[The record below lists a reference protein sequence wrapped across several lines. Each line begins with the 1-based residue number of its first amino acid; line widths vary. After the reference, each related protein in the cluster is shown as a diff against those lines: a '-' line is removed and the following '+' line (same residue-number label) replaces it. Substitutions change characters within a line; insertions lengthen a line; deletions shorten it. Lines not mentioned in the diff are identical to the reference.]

1 MRMNKILPVVL
12 SLAISG
18 AVVKWAD
25 WSKTPSLKLTSSNE
39 EKEEGPESEEQNIRG
54 AIESIYSMRMNEQT
68 GTLDPK
74 WMLDAVEQANSMQTI
89 SKRLNKKIIW
99 EGLGPDNVG
108 GRIRAFMISSKD
120 RNIWFAGGV
129 SGGLF
134 RSTTYGQSWTPVND
148 MQENLN
154 VTCIAQLPIS
164 GKIYYGTGEGG
175 FTNLSGTRNGSPAFI
190 GNGIYESKDK
200 AGDVFTLIPTAKD
213 ARFHECNGMAA
224 SPTQDILYV
233 ASESGLFEFNYTSG
247 STPVITRLV
256 GTAVREVKVDKNGT
270 IWASSSTGA
279 VYKKTVSGTLS
290 TVNQGYNSG
299 GRTAIAISP
308 DDENVIYTLG
318 AGANGKL
325 VALYRTKDG
334 GTTWEILMTGNS
346 VTDIFGPNAQGWYD
360 NVVSVVPGSQSKKVV
375 LGGVDLATWDETNGY
390 KQIGSTFGAPWNQ
403 QYVHADKHIIEWN
416 MDTKP
421 ATCIVGC
428 DGGLFSS
435 KDLGTWTNINRGFT
449 TLQLYNVAA
458 NYLGHVVGGAQDN
471 GTQLINYSGNSFNG
485 KLSQTALSIYG
496 GDGFDV
502 EFSKFNPKVVFAS
515 TYYGRVVRSSNQGQS
530 MGTFWDERQAG
541 TVQSD
546 FNTTFCLWEKDAK
559 ESRLYLSKDQEVW
572 AAINPTNFSDQVNWI
587 LVAKGLGGSRIIEMD
602 YTPEGNHLFI
612 AKAGSL
618 WRVDGLN
625 DADYSLTANPK
636 ATDVPS
642 AITQKQL
649 TVTGASGRVV
659 TSVNVNMSNAN
670 HVVIT
675 LGGYGNTRFVMESM
689 DALSDNPTWKDITGN
704 LPSMPVYDAV
714 IDTDDENRIVIG
726 TDLGIWVTENG
737 GTTWVEANE
746 GMARVPVFEIRGYE
760 WKPWMGMEMYIG
772 THGRGYFKSST
783 LLSSTKKVKRNE
795 FALSAY
801 PNPANEKATV
811 SFQSSISG
819 SAKVS
824 VVSLDGRMV
833 HNEHVNVTS
842 GKNELVIQTEKY
854 TSGYYF
860 IKVVLPNGNSQSVK
874 LLVK

>member
-18 AVVKWAD
+18 AFVTWAD
-25 WSKTPSLKLTSSNE
+25 LVKTPSLKMLASN
-39 EKEEGPESEEQNIRG
+39 EKEEGPESEEQDIRG

-68 GTLDPK
+68 GTLDPQ
-74 WMLDAVEQANSMQTI
+74 WMMDAVQKADAMQSV
-89 SKRLNKKIIW
+89 SKRLNKNIIW

-108 GRIRAFMISSKD
+108 GRIRAFLISKKD
-120 RNIWFAGGV
+120 KNIWFAGGV

-134 RSTTYGQSWTPVND
+134 RSTTYGQSWAPVND

-154 VTCIAQLPIS
+154 VTCIAQLPVS
-164 GKIYYGTGEGG
+164 GKVFYGTGEGG

-190 GNGIYESKDK
+190 GNGLYESKDQ
-200 AGDVFTLIPTAKD
+200 AGDDFSLIATAKD
-213 ARFHECNGMAA
+213 ARFHQCNSMAA
-224 SPTQDILYV
+224 SPTEDILYV

-256 GTAVREVKVDKNGT
+256 GTAVREVKVDKKGT
-270 IWASSSTGA
+270 IWASSSNGA
-279 VYKKTVSGTLS
+279 VYKKPVGAALA
-290 TVNQGYNSG
+290 TVNAGYNSG
-299 GRTAIAISP
+299 GRTAIGISP
-308 DDENVIYTLG
+308 DDDNVVYTLG
-318 AGANGKL
+318 AGGNGKM

-334 GTTWEILMTGNS
+334 GSTWEILVTGNT
-346 VTDIFGPNAQGWYD
+346 VTDIFGPNSQGWYD
-360 NVVSVVPGSQSKKVV
+360 NTVSVVPGSNSKKAI
-375 LGGVDLATWDETNGY
+375 LGGVDLATWDEVNGY
-390 KQIGSTFGAPWNQ
+390 RQIASTFGAPWNQ
-403 QYVHADKHIIEWN
+403 QYVHADKHLIEWN
-416 MDTKP
+416 TDTKP

-428 DGGLFSS
+428 DGGLFAS
-435 KDLGTWTNINRGFT
+435 KDLSVWTSINRGFT

-471 GTQLINYSGNSFNG
+471 GTQLINYSGNSVNG

-530 MGTFWDERQAG
+530 MGTFWDDRQEG

-546 FNTTFCLWEKDAK
+546 FNTTFSLWEKNDK

-572 AAINPTNFSDQVNWI
+572 AAINPTNFSEQVNWI
-587 LVAKGLGGSRIIEMD
+587 LIAKGLGGSRIIEMD
-602 YTPEGNHLFI
+602 YTPDGNHLFV

-618 WRVDGLN
+618 WRIDGLN
-625 DADYSLTANPK
+625 DADYSLAANPK
-636 ATDVPS
+636 ATDVPA

-659 TSVNVNMSNAN
+659 TSVNVNLNNAN

-675 LGGYGNTRFVMESM
+675 LGGYGNTRFVMESN
-689 DALSDNPTWKDITGN
+689 DALSATPTWTDITGN

-714 IDTDDENRIVIG
+714 IDPDDENRIVIG

-737 GTTWVEANE
+737 GTTWTEANQ

-783 LLSSTKKVKRNE
+783 LLSSTKKVARNS
-795 FALSAY
+795 FAVSAY
-801 PNPANEKATV
+801 PNPATDKATV
-811 SFQSSISG
+811 SFQAAAAGNANITVIG
-819 SAKVS
+819 
-824 VVSLDGRMV
+824 LDGRTV
-833 HNEHVNVTS
+833 YNKQINVTAGS
-842 GKNELVIQTEKY
+842 NEAVINTENY

-860 IKVVLPNGNSQSVK
+860 VKVTLSNGSSQSVK
-874 LLVK
+874 LMVK

>member
-18 AVVKWAD
+18 AVVTWAD
-25 WSKTPSLKLTSSNE
+25 LVKTPSFKMLASS
-39 EKEEGPESEEQNIRG
+39 EKEEGPESEEQDIRG

-68 GTLDPK
+68 GTLDPQ
-74 WMLDAVEQANSMQTI
+74 WMMDAVQKADAMQSV
-89 SKRLNKKIIW
+89 SKRLNKNIIW

-108 GRIRAFMISSKD
+108 GRIRAFLISKKD
-120 RNIWFAGGV
+120 KNVWFAGGV

-154 VTCIAQLPIS
+154 VTCIAQLPVN
-164 GKIYYGTGEGG
+164 GKVFYGTGEGG

-190 GNGIYESKDK
+190 GNGVYESKDQ
-200 AGDVFTLIPTAKD
+200 AGDDFSLIATAKD
-213 ARFHECNGMAA
+213 ARFHQCNGMAA
-224 SPTQDILYV
+224 SPTEDILYV

-256 GTAVREVKVDKNGT
+256 GTAVREVKVDKKGT
-270 IWASSSTGA
+270 IWASSSNGA
-279 VYKKTVSGTLS
+279 VYKKPVGAALA
-290 TVNQGYNSG
+290 TVNTGYNSG
-299 GRTAIAISP
+299 GRTAIGISP
-308 DDENVIYTLG
+308 DDDNVVYTLG
-318 AGANGKL
+318 AGGSGATRGKM

-334 GTTWEILMTGNS
+334 GSTWEILVTGNT

-360 NVVSVVPGSQSKKVV
+360 NAVSVVPGSDSKKVI
-375 LGGVDLATWDETNGY
+375 LGGVDLATWDEVNGY
-390 KQIGSTFGAPWNQ
+390 RQIASTFGAPWNQ
-403 QYVHADKHIIEWN
+403 QYVHADKHLIEWN
-416 MDTKP
+416 TDTKP

-428 DGGLFSS
+428 DGGLFAS
-435 KDLGTWTNINRGFT
+435 KDLSVWTSINRGFT

-471 GTQLINYSGNSFNG
+471 GTQLINYSGNSVNG

-530 MGTFWDERQAG
+530 MGTFWDDRQEG

-546 FNTTFCLWEKDAK
+546 FNTTFSLWEKNDK

-572 AAINPTNFSDQVNWI
+572 AAINPTNFSEQVNWI
-587 LVAKGLGGSRIIEMD
+587 LVGKGLGTSRIIEMD

-612 AKAGSL
+612 AKSGSL
-618 WRVDGLN
+618 WRIDGLN
-625 DADYSLTANPK
+625 DADYSLAANPK
-636 ATDVPS
+636 ATDVPV

-659 TSVNVNMSNAN
+659 TSVNVNMNNAN

-675 LGGYGNTRFVMESM
+675 LGGYGNTRFVMESN
-689 DALSDNPTWKDITGN
+689 DALSETPTWTDITGN

-714 IDTDDENRIVIG
+714 IDPDDENRIVIG

-737 GTTWVEANE
+737 GTTWTEANQ

-783 LLSSTKKVKRNE
+783 LLSSTKKVSRNQ
-795 FALSAY
+795 FAVSAY
-801 PNPANEKATV
+801 PNPANDKATV
-811 SFQSSISG
+811 SFQSTVAGNANISVIG
-819 SAKVS
+819 
-824 VVSLDGRMV
+824 LDGRTV
-833 HNEHVNVTS
+833 YNKQISVNN
-842 GKNELVIQTEKY
+842 GKNEAVINTENYK
-854 TSGYYF
+854 
-860 IKVVLPNGNSQSVK
+860 
-874 LLVK
+874 

>member
-25 WSKTPSLKLTSSNE
+25 VVKTPSFKMLASG
-39 EKEEGPESEEQNIRG
+39 EKEEGPESEEQDIRG
-54 AIESIYSMRMNEQT
+54 AIESVYSMRMNEKT
-68 GTLDPK
+68 GTLDPQ
-74 WMLDAVEQANSMQTI
+74 WMMDAVNQANDMQAI
-89 SKRLNKKIIW
+89 SKRLNKNIVW

-108 GRIRAFMISSKD
+108 GRIRAFMISTKD
-120 RNIWFAGGV
+120 KNVWFAGGV

-134 RSTTYGQSWTPVND
+134 RSNTYGQSWAPVND

-154 VTCIAQLPIS
+154 VTCIAQLPN
-164 GKIYYGTGEGG
+164 GKIFYGTGEGG

-190 GNGIYESKDK
+190 GNGVYESKDQ
-200 AGDVFTLIPTAKD
+200 AGTDFSLIATAKD
-213 ARFHECNGMAA
+213 SRFHQCNGMAA
-224 SPTQDILYV
+224 SPSQDILYV
-233 ASESGLFEFNYTSG
+233 ATESGLFEFNYTAG
-247 STPVITRLV
+247 STPVITRLA
-256 GTAVREVKVDKNGT
+256 GGAVREVKVDKNGT
-270 IWASSSTGA
+270 IWASSSSGS
-279 VYKKTVSGTLS
+279 VYKKTASGTLS
-290 TVNQGYNSG
+290 TVNTGYSSG
-299 GRTAIAISP
+299 GRTAIGISP
-308 DDENVIYTLG
+308 DDENVVYTMG

-334 GTTWEILMTGNS
+334 GSKWEILMTGNS
-346 VTDIFGPNAQGWYD
+346 VTDIFGPNSQGWYD
-360 NVVSVVPGSQSKKVV
+360 NVCSVVPGSNSKKVI
-375 LGGVDLATWDETNGY
+375 LGGVDLATWDEVNGY
-390 KQIGSTFGAPWNQ
+390 RQIGSTFGAPWNQ
-403 QYVHADKHIIEWN
+403 QYVHADKHLIEWN

-428 DGGLFSS
+428 DGGLFAS
-435 KDLGTWTNINRGFT
+435 KDLSIWTSINRGFT

-471 GTQLINYSGNSFNG
+471 GTQLINYSGNSVNG

-546 FNTTFCLWEKDAK
+546 FNTTFSLWEKDEK

-572 AAINPTNFSDQVNWI
+572 AAINPTNFADQVNWI

-602 YTPEGNHLFI
+602 YTPEGNHLFV

-618 WRVDGLN
+618 WRIDGLN
-625 DADYSLTANPK
+625 DADYSLNANPK
-636 ATDVPS
+636 ATDVPT

-659 TSVNVNMSNAN
+659 TSVNVNMNNAN

-675 LGGYGNTRFVMESM
+675 LGGYGNTRFVMESN
-689 DALSDNPTWKDITGN
+689 DALADNPTWTDITGN

-714 IDTDDENRIVIG
+714 IDPVDENRIVIG

-737 GTTWVEANE
+737 GTTWTEANQ
-746 GMARVPVFEIRGYE
+746 GMARVPVFEIRGYQ

-783 LLSSTKKVKRNE
+783 LLSSTKKINRAQLVLN
-795 FALSAY
+795 AY
-801 PNPANEKATV
+801 PNPATDKATLAFQAPKSGSATV
-811 SFQSSISG
+811 SVIG
-819 SAKVS
+819 
-824 VVSLDGRMV
+824 LDGREV
-833 HNEHVNVTS
+833 FNKQFAVNS
-842 GKNELVIQTEKY
+842 GKNELSINTENY

-860 IKVVLPNGNSQSVK
+860 VKVTLSNGTSQSVK
-874 LLVK
+874 LMVK

>member
-18 AVVKWAD
+18 AVVTWAD
-25 WSKTPSLKLTSSNE
+25 LVKTPSLKMLASN
-39 EKEEGPESEEQNIRG
+39 EKEEGPESEEQDIRG

-68 GTLDPK
+68 GTLDPQ
-74 WMLDAVEQANSMQTI
+74 WMMDAVQKADAMQSV
-89 SKRLNKKIIW
+89 SKRLNKNIIW

-108 GRIRAFMISSKD
+108 GRIRAFLISKKD
-120 RNIWFAGGV
+120 KNVWFAGGV

-134 RSTTYGQSWTPVND
+134 RSTTYGQSWAPVND

-154 VTCIAQLPIS
+154 VTCIAQLPVS
-164 GKIYYGTGEGG
+164 GKVFYGTGEGG

-190 GNGIYESKDK
+190 GNGVYESKDQ
-200 AGDVFTLIPTAKD
+200 AGDDFSLIATAKD
-213 ARFHECNGMAA
+213 ARFHQCNSMAA
-224 SPTQDILYV
+224 SPTEDILYV

-256 GTAVREVKVDKNGT
+256 GTAVREVKVDKKGT
-270 IWASSSTGA
+270 IWASSSNGA
-279 VYKKTVSGTLS
+279 VYKKPVGAALA
-290 TVNQGYNSG
+290 TVNAGYNSG
-299 GRTAIAISP
+299 GRTAIGISP
-308 DDENVIYTLG
+308 DDDNVVYTLG
-318 AGANGKL
+318 AGGNGKM

-334 GTTWEILMTGNS
+334 GSTWEILVTGNT
-346 VTDIFGPNAQGWYD
+346 VTDIFGPNSQGWYD
-360 NVVSVVPGSQSKKVV
+360 NAVSVVPGSNSKKAI
-375 LGGVDLATWDETNGY
+375 LGGVDLATWDEVNGY
-390 KQIGSTFGAPWNQ
+390 RQIASTFGAPWNQ
-403 QYVHADKHIIEWN
+403 QYVHADKHLIEWN
-416 MDTKP
+416 TDTKP

-428 DGGLFSS
+428 DGGLFAS
-435 KDLGTWTNINRGFT
+435 KDLSVWTSINRGFT

-471 GTQLINYSGNSFNG
+471 GTQLINYSGNSVNG

-530 MGTFWDERQAG
+530 MGTFWDDRQEG

-546 FNTTFCLWEKDAK
+546 FNTTFSLWEKNDK

-572 AAINPTNFSDQVNWI
+572 AAINPTNFSEQVNWI
-587 LVAKGLGGSRIIEMD
+587 LIAKGLGGSRIIEMD
-602 YTPEGNHLFI
+602 YTPDGNHLFV

-618 WRVDGLN
+618 WRIDGLN
-625 DADYSLTANPK
+625 DADYSLAANPK
-636 ATDVPS
+636 ATDVPA

-659 TSVNVNMSNAN
+659 TSVNVNMNNAN

-675 LGGYGNTRFVMESM
+675 LGGYGNTRFVMESN
-689 DALSDNPTWKDITGN
+689 DALSATPTWTDITGN

-714 IDTDDENRIVIG
+714 IDPDDENRIVIG

-737 GTTWVEANE
+737 GTTWTEANQ

-783 LLSSTKKVKRNE
+783 LLSSTKKVARNS
-795 FALSAY
+795 FAVSAY
-801 PNPANEKATV
+801 PNPATDKATV
-811 SFQSSISG
+811 SFQAVAAGNANITVIG
-819 SAKVS
+819 
-824 VVSLDGRMV
+824 LDGRTV
-833 HNEHVNVTS
+833 YNKQINVTAGS
-842 GKNELVIQTEKY
+842 NEAVINTENY

-860 IKVVLPNGNSQSVK
+860 VKVTLSNGSSQSVK
-874 LLVK
+874 LMVK

>member
-18 AVVKWAD
+18 AVVTWAD
-25 WSKTPSLKLTSSNE
+25 LVKTPSLKMLASN
-39 EKEEGPESEEQNIRG
+39 EKEEGPESEEQDIRG

-68 GTLDPK
+68 GTLDPQ
-74 WMLDAVEQANSMQTI
+74 WMMDAVQKADAMQSV
-89 SKRLNKKIIW
+89 SKRLNKNIIW

-108 GRIRAFMISSKD
+108 GRIRAFLISKKD
-120 RNIWFAGGV
+120 KNVWFAGGV

-134 RSTTYGQSWTPVND
+134 RSTTYGQSWAPVND

-154 VTCIAQLPIS
+154 VTCIAQLPVS
-164 GKIYYGTGEGG
+164 GKVFYGTGEGG

-190 GNGIYESKDK
+190 GNGVYESKDQ
-200 AGDVFTLIPTAKD
+200 AGDDFSLIATAKD
-213 ARFHECNGMAA
+213 ARFHQCNSMAA
-224 SPTQDILYV
+224 SPTEDILYV

-256 GTAVREVKVDKNGT
+256 GTAVREVKVDKKGT
-270 IWASSSTGA
+270 IWASSSNGA
-279 VYKKTVSGTLS
+279 VYKKPVGAALA
-290 TVNQGYNSG
+290 TVNAGYNSG
-299 GRTAIAISP
+299 GRTAIGISP
-308 DDENVIYTLG
+308 DDDNVVYTLG
-318 AGANGKL
+318 AGGNGKM

-334 GTTWEILMTGNS
+334 GSTWEILVTGNT
-346 VTDIFGPNAQGWYD
+346 VTDIFGPNSQGWYD
-360 NVVSVVPGSQSKKVV
+360 NTVSVVPGSNSKKAI
-375 LGGVDLATWDETNGY
+375 LGGVDLATWDEVNGY
-390 KQIGSTFGAPWNQ
+390 RQIASTFGAPWNQ
-403 QYVHADKHIIEWN
+403 QYVHADKHLIEWN
-416 MDTKP
+416 TDTKP

-428 DGGLFSS
+428 DGGLFAS
-435 KDLGTWTNINRGFT
+435 KDLSVWTSINRGFT

-471 GTQLINYSGNSFNG
+471 GTQLINYSGNSVNG

-530 MGTFWDERQAG
+530 MGTFWDVRQEG

-546 FNTTFCLWEKDAK
+546 FNTTFSLWEKNDK

-572 AAINPTNFSDQVNWI
+572 AAINPTNFSEQVNWI
-587 LVAKGLGGSRIIEMD
+587 LIAKGLGTSRIIEMD
-602 YTPEGNHLFI
+602 YTPDGNHLFV

-618 WRVDGLN
+618 WRIDGLN
-625 DADYSLTANPK
+625 DADYSLAANPGAK
-636 ATDVPS
+636 DIPA

-659 TSVNVNMSNAN
+659 TSVNVNMNNAN

-675 LGGYGNTRFVMESM
+675 LGGYGNTRFVMESN
-689 DALSDNPTWKDITGN
+689 DALSATPTWTDITGN

-714 IDTDDENRIVIG
+714 IDPDDENRIVIG

-737 GTTWVEANE
+737 GTTWTEANQ

-783 LLSSTKKVKRNE
+783 LLSSTKKVARNS
-795 FALSAY
+795 FAVSAY
-801 PNPANEKATV
+801 PNPATDKATV
-811 SFQSSISG
+811 SFKAAAAGNANITVIG
-819 SAKVS
+819 
-824 VVSLDGRMV
+824 LDGRTV
-833 HNEHVNVTS
+833 YNKQINVTAGS
-842 GKNELVIQTEKY
+842 NEAVINTENY

-860 IKVVLPNGNSQSVK
+860 VKVTLSNGSSQSVK
-874 LLVK
+874 LMVK